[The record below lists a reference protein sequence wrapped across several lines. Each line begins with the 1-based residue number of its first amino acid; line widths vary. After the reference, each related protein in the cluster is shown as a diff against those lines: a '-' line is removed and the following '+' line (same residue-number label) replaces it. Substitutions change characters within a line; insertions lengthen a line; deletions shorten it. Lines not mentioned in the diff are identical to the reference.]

1 MYCIHCGVR
10 LADTEARCPL
20 CGTVPYHPDFPR
32 PQATPLYPNG
42 RIPKQHFSPLG
53 TIIVATTLFLIPLL
67 ISFLCDLQI
76 NHAVT
81 WSGYVIGSLLLGY
94 FVFVLPLWFRKPN
107 PIVFTP
113 CAFALAGGFLVYINA
128 VTDGDWFLSFAFPV
142 TGFFSLLVTTVV
154 VLVRCLRRGHLYIYG
169 GAFLALGVFMPLLEF
184 LVELTFAAEP
194 PVFWSLYPM
203 VALVLLGGML
213 IFLAI
218 CRPARESMERKF
230 FL

>member
-10 LADTEARCPL
+10 LSDTEARCPL
-20 CGTVPYHPDFPR
+20 CGTVPYHPELTR
-32 PQATPLYPNG
+32 PDAKPLYP
-42 RIPKQHFSPLG
+42 RDRMPRQQLSPLG
-53 TIIVATTLFLIPLL
+53 ANMIVIFLFLIPMIITLV
-67 ISFLCDLQI
+67 CDLQI

-113 CAFALAGGFLVYINA
+113 CSFALAGGFLVYINA
-128 VTDGDWFLSFAFPV
+128 MTGGNWFLSFAFPV
-142 TGFFSLLVTTVV
+142 TGFFALLVTAVV
-154 VLVRCLRRGHLYIYG
+154 VLVRCLHRGHLYIYG
-169 GAFLALGVFMPLLEF
+169 GAFLALGLFMPLLEF
-184 LVELTFAAEP
+184 LVELTFAVEP

-203 VALVLLGGML
+203 VALVLLGSML